1 MSEIITNANIVKWGK
16 IFFFSTIVIIF
27 FFVVRNSNIEHE
39 KFKKRLTEETIG
51 FATRTEY
58 ANKTTHLKYY
68 FYLNG
73 KILSE
78 TKIDG
83 SDETLTNKFYK
94 VKYNP
99 NDFSENEIVLD
110 EELVP
115 DSITLVKAGF
125 TKTKYYIYDDGVT
138 CKYIE
143 KSKWK

>member
-1 MSEIITNANIVKWGK
+1 MAESKSELRSNLGRIVVFSIVMTLLFFII
-16 IFFFSTIVIIF
+16 
-27 FFVVRNSNIEHE
+27 RHSNVEHE

-83 SDETLTNKFYK
+83 SDETLINKFYK

-99 NDFSENEIVLD
+99 NNPEENEIVLD
-110 EELVP
+110 EKLEP
-115 DSITLVKAGF
+115 DSISLVKAGF
-125 TKTKYYIYDDGVT
+125 TKTKYYIYDAGVT

-143 KSKWK
+143 HSKWK